1 MNITLPFQIPGITF
15 HPISLNP
22 GGWLAWAVVALLA
35 GWLAGHLVR
44 GRGFGCLGDIL
55 LGLIGAVVGIV
66 VLSAVPTNAL
76 PFASEQPLGFLGSL
90 VVAFLGAF
98 LLALIGRMLGGSGRS
113 YREWSR

>member
-1 MNITLPFQIPGITF
+1 MDIALPFQIPGLTF

-22 GGWLAWAVVALLA
+22 GGWPAWGILALLA

-55 LGLIGAVVGIV
+55 LGLIGAVVGIL
-66 VLSAVPTNAL
+66 VLSVL
-76 PFASEQPLGFLGSL
+76 PVNLDQPPGFFGSL

-98 LLALIGRMLGGSGRS
+98 LLALIGRLLGGSGRR
-113 YREWSR
+113 YREWGY